1 MGLLAGMRKTRR
13 GQRKRNCRHQ
23 HKYAFKEIG
32 VYLHRP
38 GRKRPQ
44 ASVRKDPALHQRKY
58 AGEQKNEPEPEV
70 KRLGA
75 AAEHRK
81 EDERHDEREKRESD
95 RKHPANRRRGGS
107 KQSIVVDDVPEGDV
121 EAAPV
126 ACLKSV
132 ELHENRNVRSNEK
145 SKAKDERE
153 EHPPARHEREMLF
166 GIGVDIELPVHCGGK
181 RKSLDDIVDADK
193 EKADKSLSGEDSGED
208 H

>member
-1 MGLLAGMRKTRR
+1 MGILACKRKTRR

-23 HKYAFKEIG
+23 HKYAFKKVG

-44 ASVRKDPALHQRKY
+44 ASVRKDPALHQRKN
-58 AGEQKNEPEPEV
+58 AGEEKNKPEPEV
-70 KRLGA
+70 ERLGA
-75 AAEHRK
+75 AAEHR
-81 EDERHDEREKRESD
+81 EENERHDERKKRESD
-95 RKHPANRRRGGS
+95 RKHPANRRRGGR
-107 KQSIVVDDVPEGDV
+107 KKSIVVDYVPEGNV

-126 ACLKSV
+126 ACLKSA
-132 ELHENRNVRSNEK
+132 ELHENSNVRTHED

-166 GIGVDIELPVHCGGK
+166 GVGVDGKFPVDGGGK
-181 RKSLDDIVDADK
+181 RKPLDDIVDADK